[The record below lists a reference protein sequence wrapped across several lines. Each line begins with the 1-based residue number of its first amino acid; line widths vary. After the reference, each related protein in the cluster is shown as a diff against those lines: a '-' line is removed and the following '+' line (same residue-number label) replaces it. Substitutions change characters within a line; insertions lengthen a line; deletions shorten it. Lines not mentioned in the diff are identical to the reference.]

1 MKLVHV
7 SVRDG
12 FKTTEEDIFLG
23 IIDDLKLFTF
33 VTKSIVLVVERI
45 QYPSLLSVLL
55 SSNIFKLKTA
65 SSEKIKTVAHFSIL
79 LVYTYV
85 SRNFGPIAP

>member
-1 MKLVHV
+1 MHMKLVHV

-55 SSNIFKLKTA
+55 SSNIFKHKNSLVWENKD
-65 SSEKIKTVAHFSIL
+65 SSTF
-79 LVYTYV
+79 
-85 SRNFGPIAP
+85 